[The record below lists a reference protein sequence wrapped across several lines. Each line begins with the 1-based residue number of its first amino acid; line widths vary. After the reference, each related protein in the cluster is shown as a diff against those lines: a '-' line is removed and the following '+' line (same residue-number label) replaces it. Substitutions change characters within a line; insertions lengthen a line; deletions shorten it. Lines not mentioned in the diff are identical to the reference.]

1 MASVGDGKISLRKL
15 EYPMCAVEALSRLGW
30 LTLHFLIPFFVSNV
44 FLVAEGLIASRNK
57 QNLAMQIISEFI
69 FLERTKDGDVRKM
82 QTLGISQ
89 MNIYQEFQ
97 LILALIEYFSRPGR
111 DATRNAIFLSL
122 FGSHLTPQ
130 RSRLLSRLISTA
142 VSGSVAPLLS
152 SAGTWMQQ
160 VGCKT
165 PPSLEVAQN
174 IVSDFISFSRKT
186 PEQLRHLP
194 MVGPHFA
201 ANFMVAV
208 ADLYLN
214 EKRGGV
220 LTPPPDA
227 LLDAI
232 TEWTSENPLL
242 CQAPQQPLVLPAG
255 AIAMPFATPLAGLL
269 RWVVLAPLVSNR
281 QAYSNLH
288 LSLLHTLLKTANN
301 GESTIS
307 LHSQDLMQ
315 IVTSLQKYCARLT
328 EAKVAPDAD
337 AAYLKSME
345 RFAQA
350 VQIALAS
357 NCITNHIQ
365 LLCVLETLPPHAL
378 MKIVL
383 AAHKKL

>member
-15 EYPMCAVEALSRLGW
+15 EYPMCAVEALSRL
-30 LTLHFLIPFFVSNV
+30 
-44 FLVAEGLIASRNK
+44 EGLIASRNK

-165 PPSLEVAQN
+165 SPSLEVAQN

-232 TEWTSENPLL
+232 TEWTTENPLL

-307 LHSQDLMQ
+307 LHSQELIQ

-328 EAKVAPDAD
+328 EAKVVPEED
-337 AAYLKSME
+337 AAYIKSME

>member
-1 MASVGDGKISLRKL
+1 MSSGDGKISLRKL
-15 EYPMCAVEALSRLGW
+15 DYPMCAVEALSRL
-30 LTLHFLIPFFVSNV
+30 
-44 FLVAEGLIASRNK
+44 EGLIASRMK
-57 QNLAMQIISEFI
+57 QNLAMQMISEFI
-69 FLERTKDGDVRKM
+69 FLERSKD
-82 QTLGISQ
+82 SQ

-97 LILALIEYFSRPGR
+97 LILTLIEYFSRPGR

-165 PPSLEVAQN
+165 APSLEVAQN

-186 PEQLRHLP
+186 AEQLKQLP

-214 EKRGGV
+214 EMRGGV

-232 TEWTSENPLL
+232 TEWTTENPLL
-242 CQAPQQPLVLPAG
+242 CQAPQQPLVLPPG

-281 QAYSNLH
+281 QAYSQLH
-288 LSLLHTLLKTANN
+288 LSLLHALLQLVNSGDATP
-301 GESTIS
+301 
-307 LHSQDLMQ
+307 LHAQDLKQ
-315 IVTSLQKYCARLT
+315 IVTSLQKYCSRLT
-328 EAKVAPDAD
+328 EANVVPDD
-337 AAYLKSME
+337 DPAYIKCME

-357 NCITNHIQ
+357 NCITNQIQ
-365 LLCVLETLPPHAL
+365 LLCVLETLPPHTL

-383 AAHKKL
+383 GTHKKL

>member
-232 TEWTSENPLL
+232 TEWTTENPLL